1 MLRII
6 LIMYIMKHTGE
17 VIYFDMSKF
26 NNDEEMYRH
35 LWKLMYDI
43 DIPKNDKDF
52 LECIVDYVNGE
63 KILV

>member
-1 MLRII
+1 
-6 LIMYIMKHTGE
+6 MKHTGE

-26 NNDEEMYRH
+26 NNDEEMYQH

-52 LECIVDYVNGE
+52 LESIVDYVNGE